1 MRGALASYAATGSPG
16 CGTKAGEAWS
26 LRLHMCSA
34 KIHRA
39 TVTEA
44 NLNYIGSITIDRDLM
59 DAARLLPFQMVQITN
74 CANGT
79 LWRTYIIEGPA
90 GKGDICLNGPPARH
104 FTPGDQVI
112 ILAEVDLEPEE
123 LSGFTPR
130 VVFVDDDNRVTSVQ
144 RHEAAFTVHP

>member
-1 MRGALASYAATGSPG
+1 MRLN
-16 CGTKAGEAWS
+16 
-26 LRLHMCSA
+26 MCSA

-44 NLNYIGSITIDRDLM
+44 NLNYVGSITIDRDIM
-59 DAARLLPFQMVQITN
+59 DAAKILPFQMVQITN
-74 CANGT
+74 CSNGV
-79 LWRTYIIEGPA
+79 LWRTYVIEGPA

-104 FTPGDQVI
+104 FTPGDQVV

-130 VVFVDDDNRVTSVQ
+130 VVFVDGVNRVTSVK
-144 RHEAAFTVHP
+144 RHEEAFTVHPAG